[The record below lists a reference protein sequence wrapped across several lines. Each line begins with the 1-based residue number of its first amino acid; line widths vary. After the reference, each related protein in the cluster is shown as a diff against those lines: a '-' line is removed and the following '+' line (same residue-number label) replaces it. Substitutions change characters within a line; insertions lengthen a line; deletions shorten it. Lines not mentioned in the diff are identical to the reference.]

1 MVLRQVEVAVVEQ
14 LEQLVTA
21 MEEEEEEEVSGIW
34 VTVKMRGS
42 CLSLCVAVAE
52 WAGGGEDKRL
62 VSKLIRDSS
71 GIGVENSEEEG
82 EDNSADVEDIGLGTE
97 DIEDVED
104 IGLETE
110 DNSEDVEDIE
120 DDDEDLDMH
129 LEGGEATGH
138 WRSSD
143 SLFTVRS
150 RGAWLSKGT

>member
-1 MVLRQVEVAVVEQ
+1 MVLRQVEVLVVEQ

-21 MEEEEEEEVSGIW
+21 MEEEEEDSGIW

-52 WAGGGEDKRL
+52 WAGGGEDRRL

-97 DIEDVED
+97 DI
-104 IGLETE
+104 GLETE

-138 WRSSD
+138 WKSPG

-150 RGAWLSKGT
+150 RGAWLSKVT

>member
-21 MEEEEEEEVSGIW
+21 MEEEEEEVSGIW

-42 CLSLCVAVAE
+42 CLSMCVAVAE

-97 DIEDVED
+97 DIEDVE
-104 IGLETE
+104 GLHKK
-110 DNSEDVEDIE
+110 I
-120 DDDEDLDMH
+120 
-129 LEGGEATGH
+129 
-138 WRSSD
+138 
-143 SLFTVRS
+143 
-150 RGAWLSKGT
+150 